1 MFEEEDFI
9 QLSSL
14 QHFLFCPRQCALA
27 YKELSWIENEYTALG
42 RLLHNKVHSS
52 GTEKR
57 GDLLLVRGL
66 WISSKTLGLSGQA
79 DMVEFHRCEDDSG
92 ARLKGQP
99 GFWRPFPVEYKRGR
113 PKKDP
118 ADEVQLCAQALCL
131 EEMLEVSIPGGAIF
145 YGKNKRRH
153 NVDFSD
159 DLRSLTEDTARRIHA
174 LFNREKIPA
183 PNYDKRC
190 EACSLKEI
198 CLPRVINP
206 SNVKGYLYRMVRSA
220 Q

>member
-1 MFEEEDFI
+1 MYPESDLLM
-9 QLSSL
+9 LSGL
-14 QHFLFCPRQCALA
+14 QHVLFCERQWALIH
-27 YKELSWIENEYTALG
+27 IEQQWSENIYTAMG
-42 RLLHNKVHSS
+42 NQMHEKVHSAK
-52 GTEKR
+52 TEQR
-57 GDLLLVRGL
+57 GNIRLVRTL
-66 WISSKTLGLSGQA
+66 RLVSYRLGLVGQA

-118 ADEVQLCAQALCL
+118 SDEVQLCAQALCL

-159 DLRSLTEDTARRIHA
+159 DLRSLTEDTARRVHA

-198 CLPRVINP
+198 CLPRIINP